1 MPRTPDNNLRWEA
14 DVRIAAARRLLTAA
28 LFDWAGDPFVIA
40 AADQLLEQAQ
50 RFLTAAD
57 VDHWAVAA

>member
-1 MPRTPDNNLRWEA
+1 MSQGTDSLRWEA
-14 DVRIAAARRLLTAA
+14 DLRVAAARRLLSAA
-28 LFDWAGDPFVIA
+28 LCDWPGDPFVIA

-50 RFLTAAD
+50 RFSAAAD